1 MTRNK
6 LGCSPIFDRRH
17 LFRLASAAAIGPLLS
32 ACAEPLGG
40 SKLTDQPN
48 FLFLPID
55 DLNDWI
61 GVLGT
66 NANVKTPH
74 IDALAG
80 RGMLFTN
87 AHAQAPICS
96 PSRASLM
103 SGLYPHQTGLYGQ
116 IADDKLRGAVQAVS
130 STPFLTEY
138 LKESGYYTAGRG
150 KLFHQG
156 APENTFDEYFREG
169 DFGPKPPER
178 MKWDSKRTHTDWGPY
193 PATDDEMYDY
203 RTARWGETWLQKS
216 HAAPFFLGLGM
227 IRPHVPWHVPQKWF
241 DMYPLEE
248 IELPP
253 WRESDMD
260 DIPAAGKALTAVPQ
274 MPTIDWA
281 VENNEWRPILQSYLA
296 SISFVD
302 HCVGIALDALQASAY
317 ADNTY
322 IILFSDH
329 GYHLGEKSRFAKMSL
344 WERSTRVPLIISG
357 PGVTPGRSNA
367 TVGLIDLY
375 PTIIDLARLPK
386 NSENSG
392 RSLLPL
398 LKGGASEQ
406 IARGQRTITT
416 EYGKDNIAV
425 VNEHYR
431 YIRYANGDEE
441 LYDLRNDPHEWTN
454 VAGDLKYASVKET
467 LKKDIPLRTRRKVE
481 GEMYK

>member
-1 MTRNK
+1 MTK
-6 LGCSPIFDRRH
+6 TKFGDSPIFDRRH
-17 LFRLASAAAIGPLLS
+17 FFKLTGAATMGSLMS
-32 ACAEPLGG
+32 ACVNPFDA
-40 SKLTDQPN
+40 SKSAKRPN
-48 FLFLPID
+48 FLFLSID

-116 IADDKLRGAVQAVS
+116 IADDKLRGAVKAVS
-130 STPFLTEY
+130 STLFLTEF
-138 LKESGYYTAGRG
+138 LKENGYYTAGRG

-178 MKWDSKRTHTDWGPY
+178 MKWESNRTHTDWGPY
-193 PATDDEMYDY
+193 PATDEQMYDY
-203 RTARWGETWLQKS
+203 KTARWGEAWLQKT
-216 HAAPFFLGLGM
+216 HTKPFFLGLGM
-227 IRPHVPWHVPQKWF
+227 IRPHVPWHAPKKWF

-253 WRESDMD
+253 WLESDMD
-260 DIPAAGKALTAVPQ
+260 DIPPAGKALAAVPQ
-274 MPTIDWA
+274 MPTIEWA
-281 VENNEWRPILQSYLA
+281 IENKEWRPILQAYLA

-302 HCVGIALDALQASAY
+302 HCVGLAVEALRASAY
-317 ADNTY
+317 AENTY

-357 PGVTPGRSNA
+357 PGVKTGASNA

-375 PTIIDLARLPK
+375 PTILDLAKLPK

-392 RSLLPL
+392 QSLMPL
-398 LKGGASEQ
+398 LHGNLSEQ
-406 IARGQRTITT
+406 RSITT
-416 EYGKDNIAV
+416 EYGRDNIAV

-441 LYDLRNDPHEWTN
+441 LYDLRNDPHEWVN
-454 VAGDLKYASVKET
+454 VAEDVKYTLVKEA
-467 LKKDIPLRTRRKVE
+467 LAKNIPPNTRRKVE
-481 GEMYK
+481 GELYK